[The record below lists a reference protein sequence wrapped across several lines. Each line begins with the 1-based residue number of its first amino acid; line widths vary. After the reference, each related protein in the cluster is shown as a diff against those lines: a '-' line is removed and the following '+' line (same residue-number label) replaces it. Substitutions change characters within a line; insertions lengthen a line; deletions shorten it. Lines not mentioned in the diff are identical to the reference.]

1 MFAGI
6 LSFIEWIVL
15 GVISAL
21 EISKGTPEDITI
33 GVCVLLVAMKSLSLV
48 VQAAVEVVL
57 DQMNIEE
64 DDYDEDDDKRTKT
77 R

>member
-1 MFAGI
+1 MFAGV
-6 LSFIEWIVL
+6 LTFIEWIVL

-21 EISKGTPEDITI
+21 EISKNTPKDIAI

-48 VQAAVEVVL
+48 VQAAVEVVQ